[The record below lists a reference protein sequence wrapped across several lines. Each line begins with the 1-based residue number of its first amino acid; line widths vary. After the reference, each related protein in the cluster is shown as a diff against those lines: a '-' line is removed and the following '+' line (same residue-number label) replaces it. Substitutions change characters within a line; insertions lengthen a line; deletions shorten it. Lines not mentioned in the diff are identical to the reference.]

1 MSLRAPFAV
10 RPTRALLRELGL
22 VTAVLGALAL
32 WQRVVRAAADSLVPS
47 LDPLSILAAFAAVGG
62 AAPPF

>member
-1 MSLRAPFAV
+1 
-10 RPTRALLRELGL
+10 LGL